1 MDQAHTGA
9 FIWAMAGDN
18 VDYTDVDQLTMD
30 QLK

>member
-1 MDQAHTGA
+1 MDQTHTGA

-18 VDYTDVDQLTMD
+18 VDYIDVDKVAMD